1 MRCLKMVNLRGN
13 GLGEECA
20 EEVEALLAMKRITR
34 VDLSRNAM
42 GKTCLQL
49 IGKNFSHLEWVEY
62 ALRYAVSAETPSS
75 STESACKPSST
86 PSEPTAKSFTC
97 RWTGRMRRC

>member
-1 MRCLKMVNLRGN
+1 MRCVKMVSLRGN

-20 EEVEALLAMKRITR
+20 EEVEALLAIKRITR
-34 VDLSRNAM
+34 IDLSRNSM

-62 ALRYAVSAETPSS
+62 NFSHLVSAGMPFFLNELV
-75 STESACKPSST
+75 
-86 PSEPTAKSFTC
+86 F
-97 RWTGRMRRC
+97 RHF